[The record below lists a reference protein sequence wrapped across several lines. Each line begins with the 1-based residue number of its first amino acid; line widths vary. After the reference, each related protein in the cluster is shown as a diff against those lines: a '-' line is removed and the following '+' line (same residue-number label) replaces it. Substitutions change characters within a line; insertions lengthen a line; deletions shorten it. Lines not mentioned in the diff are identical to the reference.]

1 MNHPFVGFRQNA
13 DHSAQRVR
21 LTSLKIHRPMAS
33 SWRQRLVAVNI
44 GKANLIWL
52 ITVAVLVALKIDP
65 GACRV
70 ESSAWRGDAAHAT
83 SLLLGYVAISVT
95 TYVLALK
102 ATRRG

>member
-1 MNHPFVGFRQNA
+1 M
-13 DHSAQRVR
+13 
-21 LTSLKIHRPMAS
+21 
-33 SWRQRLVAVNI
+33 AVNI
-44 GKANLIWL
+44 GKASLIWL
-52 ITVAVLVALKIDP
+52 ITVAVLVALQIDP